1 MPSNPHHYAKKISS
15 RKRSTSFPKRLRLES
30 SQARYAPIVEK
41 ISPEAKELLNSRTGY
56 RTESAYGEGYRNAK
70 EVIKHEIE
78 ELGNTGERREIAE
91 RMGLPPSAGLE
102 QILKEIDQRF
112 GEDAKVIWLATKN
125 SVKDYYLDNEMD
137 DNASMSEEEK
147 EAAIDKYAIPNKALL
162 IVDLGYDGQL
172 FLMENQD
179 YKNSFS

>member
-15 RKRSTSFPKRLRLES
+15 RKRSTFFPKLPRLDS
-30 SQARYAPIVEK
+30 SQARQAPILEK
-41 ISPEAKELLNSRTGY
+41 NSLEAQELLRSRTGY

-78 ELGNTGERREIAE
+78 DLRNMGERREIAE

-102 QILKEIDQRF
+102 QISKEIDRRF
-112 GEDAKVIWLATKN
+112 GKDSKVIWLATKN
-125 SVKDYYLDNEMD
+125 SVKEYYLDNEMD

-147 EAAIDKYAIPNKALL
+147 EDAIDKYTIPDKALL
-162 IVDLGYDGQL
+162 IIDLGYDGQL
-172 FLMENQD
+172 FLMTSQD
-179 YKNSFS
+179 YKNAFS